1 MAEGA
6 PLREGRVVASFGRHV
21 SVEASDGLV
30 RTCHPRGKKN
40 EAVVGDHVLW
50 MASADEGTI
59 ERIAP
64 RRNLFFRQDAMRTK
78 SFAANLDL
86 ILILIAPRPGFSE
99 DQLARALI
107 AAEAQRITPLIVMN
121 KSDLGLE
128 FDVSFERL
136 APYRAMGYEV
146 MRLTLKSATDSGL
159 PMLRQRLA
167 RQAVLV
173 LGPSGSGKSSLI
185 NRLVPGTNAQT
196 ATLSTALQSGR
207 HTTTRT
213 TWHWLDRDEGSA
225 LIDSPGFQAFGL
237 NHIEPS
243 QLAQCMPDFRPH
255 LGHCRFHNC
264 SHVHEPDCG
273 VLQALALPA
282 HEGGISRSRH
292 LIYVQLLKELS
303 DGPRY

>member
-1 MAEGA
+1 MAENA
-6 PLREGRVVASFGRHV
+6 PLHEGRVVASFGRHV
-21 SVEASDGLV
+21 SVETPDGQVL
-30 RTCHPRGKKN
+30 TCHPRGKKN
-40 EAVVGDHVLW
+40 EAVVGDQVLW

-64 RRNLFFRQDAMRTK
+64 RRNLFFRQDATRTK

-86 ILILIAPRPGFSE
+86 ILILIAPRPGYSE

-107 AAEAQRITPLIVMN
+107 AAEAQSIKPLIVLN
-121 KSDLGLE
+121 KSDLGAE
-128 FDVSFERL
+128 FEASFDRL

-146 MRLTLKSATDSGL
+146 MRLTLKPAADSGL
-159 PMLRQRLA
+159 PALRQRLA
-167 RQAVLV
+167 RRAVLV

-185 NRLVPGTNAQT
+185 NKLVPGTNAQT
-196 ATLSTALQSGR
+196 ATLSSSLQSGR

-213 TWHWLDRDEGSA
+213 SWHWLDRDEGSA

-237 NHIEPS
+237 NHIKPS
-243 QLAQCMPDFRPH
+243 QLAQCMPDFQPH

-264 SHVHEPDCG
+264 LHVHEPDCG

-282 HEGGISRSRH
+282 DAGGISGSRH
-292 LIYVQLLKELS
+292 QIYIQLLGELS
-303 DGPRY
+303 EGPRY

>member
-1 MAEGA
+1 M
-6 PLREGRVVASFGRHV
+6 ASFGRHV
-21 SVEASDGLV
+21 SVETPDGLV

-107 AAEAQRITPLIVMN
+107 AAEAQRITPLIVLN
-121 KSDLGLE
+121 KSDLGVE
-128 FDVSFERL
+128 FDLSFERL

-146 MRLTLKSATDSGL
+146 MRLTLKPATDSGL
-159 PMLRQRLA
+159 LMLRQKLA
-167 RQAVLV
+167 RRAVLV

-185 NRLVPGTNAQT
+185 NQLVPGTNAQT
-196 ATLSTALQSGR
+196 ATLSNALQSGR

-255 LGHCRFHNC
+255 LGHCKFHNC

-273 VLQALALPA
+273 VLRALALPA
-282 HEGGISRSRH
+282 DAGGISRSRH
-292 LIYVQLLKELS
+292 LIYMQLLKELS
-303 DGPRY
+303 EGPRY